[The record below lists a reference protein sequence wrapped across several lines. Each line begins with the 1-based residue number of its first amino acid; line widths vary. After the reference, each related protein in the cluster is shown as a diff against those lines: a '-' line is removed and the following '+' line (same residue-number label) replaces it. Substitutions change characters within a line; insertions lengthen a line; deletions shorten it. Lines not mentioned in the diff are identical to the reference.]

1 MPAKRKPTNEVKVT
15 TVTVKLSK
23 PEKEHLV
30 KLCKSENLS
39 KSEVVRRLLYFAEKT
54 IELEGLKMKSLE
66 DFYILKPKMIESE
79 GKKMIIFDKVYDMDT
94 GNVEE
99 QPVRG

>member
-23 PEKEHLV
+23 PENEHLV
-30 KLCKSENLS
+30 KLSKSENLS
-39 KSEVVRRLLYFAEKT
+39 KSEVIRRLLLNAE
-54 IELEGLKMKSLE
+54 
-66 DFYILKPKMIESE
+66 KMIESE
-79 GKKMIIFDKVYDMDT
+79 GHKMIIFDKVYDMEA

>member
-1 MPAKRKPTNEVKVT
+1 MPAKRKPTNEVKIT

-30 KLCKSENLS
+30 KLS
-39 KSEVVRRLLYFAEKT
+39 KSYSISKSDVIRTLLLNAE
-54 IELEGLKMKSLE
+54 
-66 DFYILKPKMIESE
+66 KMIESE
-79 GKKMIIFDKVYDMDT
+79 GHKMIIFDKVYDMDT